1 MDRRHTNET
10 GLMEADVQHR
20 LDIARLIFDA
30 RSAQAGWRETS
41 LRRRL
46 AVITSLRHLIA
57 RNASYLSQS
66 VGERPG
72 RAEGETLALEVLP
85 LADAC
90 RFLEREA
97 EALLAP
103 KRLGSKGRPLWLSG
117 ASAEIRREPLGVVL
131 VVAPSN
137 YPLFLPGVQIVQA
150 LVAGNAVLI
159 KPAPG
164 CADPMRV
171 LLGLLEDAGLPAGLC
186 ILLDETVEA
195 GREAIAAGV
204 DKLVLTG
211 SAETGRRVL
220 ADLAPHL
227 TPAVMEL
234 SGNDAVFVLPGAD
247 LDLTAKALAYGL
259 RLNGGAT
266 CIAPRRVFAD
276 RGCALELEQRLAPL
290 ALSLPPVA
298 VPERIRTQV
307 ARLLEEAED
316 AGCRLIGPRF
326 RAEEPRMAPVIVAD
340 AVPELGLLRE
350 DIFAPV
356 LSLVPVAG
364 EADAL
369 DAAAQCPYALG
380 ASIFGPE
387 PLARSL
393 AGRVRAGSVIVN
405 DLIVPTADPRL
416 PFGGQGV
423 SGFGTT
429 RGAEGLLEMTVLK
442 TITLRS
448 GHFRPHYDPVT
459 PADTAM
465 MLDYIAA
472 AHGDGARWPAVK
484 RLVKGL
490 MERGRGAREG

>member
-30 RSAQAGWRETS
+30 RSAQAGWGETS

-46 AVITSLRHLIA
+46 AVITGLRHLIA
-57 RNASYLSQS
+57 RNASDLSQS

-195 GREAIAAGV
+195 GREAIAAGM

-276 RGCALELEQRLAPL
+276 RGCALELEQRLTPL

-307 ARLLEEAED
+307 ARLLAEAED

-326 RAEEPRMAPVIVAD
+326 RVDEPRMAPVIVAD

-369 DAAAQCPYALG
+369 DAAAQCPYAWEPRSS
-380 ASIFGPE
+380 ARNRWRGPS
-387 PLARSL
+387 PA
-393 AGRVRAGSVIVN
+393 VRAGSVIIN

-416 PFGGQGV
+416 PFGGQGI

-442 TITLRS
+442 TVTLRS
-448 GHFRPHYDPVT
+448 GRFRPHYDPVT

-472 AHGDGARWPAVK
+472 AHGDGARLPAVK
-484 RLVKGL
+484 RLVRGL
-490 MERGRGAREG
+490 MGRGRGTRKG

>member
-1 MDRRHTNET
+1 MDLHHASET
-10 GLMEADVQHR
+10 GLMKADVQHR
-20 LDIARLIFDA
+20 PDIADLISSA
-30 RSAQAGWRETS
+30 WAAQAVWAETS
-41 LRRRL
+41 LRQRLKLVTRLRR
-46 AVITSLRHLIA
+46 LIA
-57 RNASYLSQS
+57 RNAAELAHA
-66 VGERPG
+66 VGDRPG
-72 RAEGETLALEVLP
+72 RADGETLAMEVLP

-90 RFLEREA
+90 HFLEREA

-103 KRLGSKGRPLWLSG
+103 RRLGTKGRPLWLSG
-117 ASAEIRREPLGVVL
+117 TKAEVRREPLGVIL
-131 VVAPSN
+131 IIAPSN

-150 LVAGNAVLI
+150 LTAGNAVLI

-164 CADPMRV
+164 CVEPMRA
-171 LLGLLEDAGLPAGLC
+171 LLGLLEEAGLPAGLC
-186 ILLDETVEA
+186 GLLEETVEA

-204 DKLVLTG
+204 NKLGLTG
-211 SAETGRRVL
+211 SAETGQRVL

-247 LDLTAKALAYGL
+247 LNLTAKALAYGL

-276 RGCALELEQRLAPL
+276 RGCALDLERRLAPL
-290 ALSLPPVA
+290 AQAIPPVA
-298 VPERIRTQV
+298 VPERVRIQV
-307 ARLLEEAED
+307 AHLLDEAEF

-326 RAEEPRMAPVIVAD
+326 RADEPRMAPVIVAD

-356 LSLVPVAG
+356 LSMVPVTG

-369 DAAAQCPYALG
+369 NAAAQCPYALG

-387 PLARSL
+387 SPARSL
-393 AGRVRAGSVIVN
+393 ATRVRAGSVIIN

-416 PFGGQGV
+416 PFGGQGR
-423 SGFGTT
+423 SGFGVT
-429 RGAEGLLEMTVLK
+429 RGEEGLLEMTAVK
-442 TITLRS
+442 TVTLRS
-448 GHFRPHYDPVT
+448 GRFRPHYDPVT

-465 MLDYIAA
+465 MLDYITA

-484 RLVKGL
+484 RLVSGL
-490 MERGRGAREG
+490 MRRGLGSR

>member
-30 RSAQAGWRETS
+30 RSAQTSWRETS

-46 AVITSLRHLIA
+46 AVITGLRHLIA

-97 EALLAP
+97 EAVLAP
-103 KRLGSKGRPLWLSG
+103 KRLGSRGRPLWLSG

-159 KPAPG
+159 KPAFG
-164 CADPMRV
+164 CADPMRE

-195 GREAIAAGV
+195 GREAIAAGI

-276 RGCALELEQRLAPL
+276 RVCALELERRLTPL
-290 ALSLPPVA
+290 ALSLSPVA

-307 ARLLEEAED
+307 ARLLDEAED

-326 RAEEPRMAPVIVAD
+326 RADEPRMSPVIVAD

-369 DAAAQCPYALG
+369 NAAAQCPYALG

-393 AGRVRAGSVIVN
+393 AGRVRAGSVIIN

-416 PFGGQGV
+416 PFGGQGI

-429 RGAEGLLEMTVLK
+429 RGAEGLLEMTALK
-442 TITLRS
+442 TVTLRS
-448 GHFRPHYDPVT
+448 GRFRPHYDPVT

-484 RLVKGL
+484 RLVRGL
-490 MERGRGAREG
+490 MGRGRGTRQG

>member
-10 GLMEADVQHR
+10 GLTEADVQHR
-20 LDIARLIFDA
+20 PDIARLILGA
-30 RSAQAGWRETS
+30 RAAQESWAETPI
-41 LRRRL
+41 RRRL
-46 AVITSLRHLIA
+46 GVITRLRRLIA
-57 RNASYLSQS
+57 RNATELSQS

-90 RFLEREA
+90 HFLEREA
-97 EALLAP
+97 EALLTP

-117 ASAEIRREPLGVVL
+117 AAAEIRREPLGL
-131 VVAPSN
+131 ILIVAPSN

-164 CADPMRV
+164 CVEPMRV
-171 LLGLLEDAGLPAGLC
+171 MGELLEEAGLPAGLC
-186 ILLDETVEA
+186 GLLDETVEA

-211 SAETGRRVL
+211 SAETGSRVL
-220 ADLAPHL
+220 ADLAPYL

-276 RGCALELEQRLAPL
+276 RGSALDLERRLAPL
-290 ALSLPPVA
+290 ARAIPPVA
-298 VPERIRTQV
+298 VPERV
-307 ARLLEEAED
+307 RLQAAHLLHEAEF

-326 RAEEPRMAPVIVAD
+326 RPDEPRMAPVIVAD

-350 DIFAPV
+350 DIFAPI
-356 LSLVPVAG
+356 LSMVPVTG

-369 DAAAQCPYALG
+369 NAAAQCPYALG

-387 PLARSL
+387 SLARPLAARI
-393 AGRVRAGSVIVN
+393 RAGSVIIN

-416 PFGGQGV
+416 PFGGQGL
-423 SGFGTT
+423 SGFGVT
-429 RGAEGLLEMTVLK
+429 RGAEGLLEMTAVK
-442 TITLRS
+442 TVTVRS
-448 GHFRPHYDPVT
+448 GRFRPHYDPVT

-472 AHGDGARWPAVK
+472 AHGEGKRWPTMN
-484 RLVKGL
+484 RLVWGL
-490 MERGRGAREG
+490 MGRGRGSR

>member
-10 GLMEADVQHR
+10 GLMETDVQHR

-30 RSAQAGWRETS
+30 RSAQASWRETS

-46 AVITSLRHLIA
+46 AIITGLRHLIA
-57 RNASYLSQS
+57 RHASELSQS

-97 EALLAP
+97 ESLLAP

-150 LVAGNAVLI
+150 LAAGNAVLI

-195 GREAIAAGV
+195 GREAIATGI

-276 RGCALELEQRLAPL
+276 RGCALELERRLTPL

-298 VPERIRTQV
+298 VPERIRAQV
-307 ARLLEEAED
+307 ARLLSEAED
-316 AGCRLIGPRF
+316 AGCRLIGPRL
-326 RAEEPRMAPVIVAD
+326 RADEPRMAPVIVAD

-393 AGRVRAGSVIVN
+393 AGKVRAGSVIIN

-416 PFGGQGV
+416 PFGGQGI

-429 RGAEGLLEMTVLK
+429 RGAEGLLEMTALK
-442 TITLRS
+442 TVTLRN
-448 GHFRPHYDPVT
+448 GRFRPHYDPVT

-472 AHGDGARWPAVK
+472 AHGGGVRLSAVK

-490 MERGRGAREG
+490 MGRGRGTRQG

>member
-1 MDRRHTNET
+1 M
-10 GLMEADVQHR
+10 
-20 LDIARLIFDA
+20 
-30 RSAQAGWRETS
+30 
-41 LRRRL
+41 
-46 AVITSLRHLIA
+46 RHLIA
-57 RNASYLSQS
+57 RNASELSQS

-117 ASAEIRREPLGVVL
+117 ASAEIRREPLGVIL
-131 VVAPSN
+131 IVAPSN

-150 LVAGNAVLI
+150 LAAGNAVLI

-164 CADPMRV
+164 CVEPMRA

-186 ILLDETVEA
+186 VLLDETVEA

-276 RGCALELEQRLAPL
+276 RGCALELERRLTPL
-290 ALSLPPVA
+290 ALALPPVA

-307 ARLLEEAED
+307 ARLLDEAEY

-326 RAEEPRMAPVIVAD
+326 RADEPRMAPVIVAD

-369 DAAAQCPYALG
+369 NAAAQCPYALG

-387 PLARSL
+387 PLAPLPRRPRPRRIGHHQRPDRPDRRPPPALRRPGRQRLRHDAGSGRAAGDDRGQDGHDPERPLPPALRPGDADRHRHDARLHRGGPRRGCAL
-393 AGRVRAGSVIVN
+393 AGGEA
-405 DLIVPTADPRL
+405 A
-416 PFGGQGV
+416 GQGAD
-423 SGFGTT
+423 GTGT
-429 RGAEGLLEMTVLK
+429 QIST
-442 TITLRS
+442 T
-448 GHFRPHYDPVT
+448 HHQ
-459 PADTAM
+459 
-465 MLDYIAA
+465 
-472 AHGDGARWPAVK
+472 
-484 RLVKGL
+484 
-490 MERGRGAREG
+490 